1 MKLQDILIEH
11 KDENSDIS
19 KAPTPDSD
27 WVTTAQAAKMLGV
40 TMSRIRQ
47 MIMDGQITAKSPVKG
62 RRDNLVSRKAI
73 TSLSK
78 KDRKP
83 TGRPEG
89 S

>member
-1 MKLQDILIEH
+1 MKLNDILLEYR
-11 KDENSDIS
+11 DENADIS
-19 KAPTPDSD
+19 KAPPTDSE
-27 WVTTAQAAKMLGV
+27 WITTAQAAKILGV

-47 MIMDGQITAKSPVKG
+47 MIMDGQIVSKPPVKG
-62 RRDNLVSRKAI
+62 RRDNLIRRKDIA
-73 TSLSK
+73 SLSK